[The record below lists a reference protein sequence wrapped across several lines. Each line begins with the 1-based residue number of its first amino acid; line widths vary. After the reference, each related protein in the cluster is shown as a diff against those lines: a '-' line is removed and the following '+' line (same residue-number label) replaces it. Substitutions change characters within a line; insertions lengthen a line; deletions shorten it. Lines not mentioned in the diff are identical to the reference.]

1 MKKYF
6 KILLVFVV
14 SFGLMQKTS
23 ALDYSLD
30 GIKETI
36 NETYNNVKDYYN
48 NNFKYDESKPRRTDI
63 EYNRDVYLKDG
74 NAGFDVGLNIDIL
87 RNEFYFNY
95 LYDFATNLDLRNGRL
110 DIDYDNDLTIDLHHK
125 ELDHLEVVSDPIE
138 MEEGSIPDLSSAT
151 VYKVYTNGDKEIITD
166 YTYSKERVTKGTTSI
181 EISYTEDGIT
191 KTANVPVIVKEK
203 ENTNENQVT
212 DPSSLIN
219 NLSNVTASTTGTK
232 NPQTSDSIVNY
243 ILLALLSVIGFISV
257 IFVSNKKVKMS
268 N

>member
-1 MKKYF
+1 MKKYL
-6 KILLVFVV
+6 KILLVFVA
-14 SFGLMQKTS
+14 SFGLMQTTS
-23 ALDYSLD
+23 ALDLD
-30 GIKETI
+30 GIKEKVT
-36 NETYNNVKDYYN
+36 ETYSNVKDYYN
-48 NNFKYDESKPRRTDI
+48 NNFTYDESKPRRTDI

-74 NAGFDVGLNIDIL
+74 NAGFEVGLDIDIL

-166 YTYSKERVTKGTTSI
+166 YTYSKDRVTMTMTSI

-191 KTANVPVIVKEK
+191 KTANVPIVVKAK
-203 ENTNENQVT
+203 TNTNENQNT
-212 DPSSLIN
+212 DPSSLLN
-219 NLSNVTASTTGTK
+219 NLSNVTASTATAA
-232 NPQTSDSIVNY
+232 NPKTADNIINY
-243 ILLALLSVIGFISV
+243 ILLAISCL
-257 IFVSNKKVKMS
+257 ISLIIISRKKTKMS

>member
-1 MKKYF
+1 MKKYL
-6 KILLVFVV
+6 KILLVFVA
-14 SFGLMQKTS
+14 SFGLMQKAS

-30 GIKETI
+30 GIKEKVT
-36 NETYNNVKDYYN
+36 ETYNNVKDYYN
-48 NNFKYDESKPRRTDI
+48 NNFTYDESKPRRTDI

-74 NAGFDVGLNIDIL
+74 NAGFDVGLDIDIL

-110 DIDYDNDLTIDLHHK
+110 DINYDNDLTIDLHHK

-151 VYKVYTNGDKEIITD
+151 VYKVYTNGEKEIITD
-166 YTYSKERVTKGTTSI
+166 YTYSKDRVTMGMTSI
-181 EISYTEDGIT
+181 EISYTEGGIT
-191 KTANVPVIVKEK
+191 KNANVPIVVKAK
-203 ENTNENQVT
+203 TNENQNT

-219 NLSNVTASTTGTK
+219 NLSNVTANTSTVA
-232 NPQTSDSIVNY
+232 NPKTADNIINY
-243 ILLALLSVIGFISV
+243 ILLALLSLISL
-257 IFVSNKKVKMS
+257 IIISKKRTKMS